1 MINKGFADLEFTL
14 LKDITIQ
21 RKYFQL
27 EHSGCTKILYE
38 PEPQCSGMETLTAQL
53 AVPELLRKAIVITS
67 SSSTE
72 SNEAKINYL
81 SCDH

>member
-1 MINKGFADLEFTL
+1 
-14 LKDITIQ
+14 
-21 RKYFQL
+21 
-27 EHSGCTKILYE
+27 
-38 PEPQCSGMETLTAQL
+38 METLTAQL